1 MNEEKLRIASNIN
14 LVFNQYQE
22 LYKRANKKY
31 SAKKEIQKEMKANLS
46 YKQNFNSFN
55 ELATSIVQE
64 NPSNAISLIKLWKH
78 NSKINYT
85 IFKKVMNNK
94 SEDLLQ
100 INLKVK
106 ELMNEWG
113 SLINLVTTRNKD
125 ILSLIKYIGEAN
137 ENLEQVL

>member
-1 MNEEKLRIASNIN
+1 
-14 LVFNQYQE
+14 
-22 LYKRANKKY
+22 
-31 SAKKEIQKEMKANLS
+31 
-46 YKQNFNSFN
+46 
-55 ELATSIVQE
+55 
-64 NPSNAISLIKLWKH
+64 
-78 NSKINYT
+78 
-85 IFKKVMNNK
+85 MNNK

>member
-85 IFKKVMNNK
+85 IF
-94 SEDLLQ
+94 
-100 INLKVK
+100 
-106 ELMNEWG
+106 
-113 SLINLVTTRNKD
+113 
-125 ILSLIKYIGEAN
+125 
-137 ENLEQVL
+137 